1 MVEVTN
7 RLVSRLSVVQ
17 RRKIVEHV
25 HGPVPVIRSKSQKV
39 KDFLV
44 VDALRRLGL
53 VQAIPPGS
61 SRPTHSELTLAGREA
76 AAKILAECA
85 DMLVA
90 AGALDESVFA
100 ERPLAVLA
108 RLRAEKA
115 AAGPE
120 APETA
125 PESPAPGARGALFPL
140 E

>member
-7 RLVSRLSVVQ
+7 RFVSRLSVVQ

-25 HGPVPVIRSKSQKV
+25 NGPVPIVRSEAHKI
-39 KDFLV
+39 KDYLV
-44 VDALRRLGL
+44 VDALRRFGL
-53 VQAIPPGS
+53 LQIIPPRS
-61 SRPTHSELTLAGREA
+61 ARPTHSELTLAGREA

-90 AGALDESVFA
+90 AGALDESVFV

-108 RLRAEKA
+108 RLRAEQA
-115 AAGPE
+115 AADPD

-125 PESPAPGARGALFPL
+125 PESLHPGARGALFPL